1 MAIGDTYP
9 GDPVGRRTVSRVTP
23 YVSQEPQGASWTA
36 PWQDLW
42 DDSLTKKAA
51 TGIMN
56 VARDVGSNY
65 IEDARLTG
73 EYTADAIKSLVRPGT
88 RDLRKDIKSLGQG
101 YSDWYNKKYP
111 GGLSDLGKD
120 IITEATN
127 IAATPADTALALAS
141 GMVTSVYAP
150 YRTLPTLLKSDFTRE
165 GMEDWT
171 EELNTTAENFPT
183 YHARTPVGKGV
194 TEFVGTAWEIWN
206 EQVSARAGRGIENI
220 LKSVG
225 VDYKN
230 AERAGAATAGIV
242 GAAPVVA
249 PSVLRVRGETGVYP
263 VKDTGHISIRN
274 AKRNQLA
281 SISNPDF
288 MLKLWTQMD
297 PKGVAKAKADGTLN
311 KKLSDMGWEFNEH
324 ISDLPVLRE
333 QMGVVGDLTIKPRII
348 DGKKRISFEW
358 PYEHD
363 RLGEYR
369 TAKEQIALDPLA
381 IDMARDPKDIGSL
394 STPGHELTHDLQRH
408 TYKELFP
415 EGPPRELFEEW
426 LRAERARGRDIGK
439 ENFRDLAKEHQE
451 LRKKT
456 EKEPWGFSSDSIP
469 SVKKLSDEI
478 SRTQFEKQKSEARQ
492 EAPDGENPFGYYPPP
507 PKVFKRG
514 EGYVEREGAW
524 NFEIWENHIRRRL
537 ELTAEPAEIHAR
549 LDSLQRWMK
558 EADLG
563 VEDIFTRLEHL
574 GPGNWRAIV
583 NPKLNGAPTDVQQL
597 VQYLNDLVLDKYNE
611 LQRVDVERVR
621 PIDDSRQVGRL
632 WERETAAKANI
643 VKARHEERMSG
654 SINYVMDMLTKAIAD
669 TQITFPTRYKVGLVG
684 R

>member
-9 GDPVGRRTVSRVTP
+9 GDPVGRRTLSRVTP
-23 YVSQEPQGASWTA
+23 SVSQEPQGASWTA
-36 PWQDLW
+36 PWKDLW
-42 DDSLTKKAA
+42 DDSYTKKAA

-65 IEDARLTG
+65 KEDLHLTG
-73 EYTADAIKSLVRPGT
+73 EHTVDAIKN
-88 RDLRKDIKSLGQG
+88 LGHG

-120 IITEATN
+120 IITEITN

-141 GMVTSVYAP
+141 GMATSVYAP

-165 GMEDWT
+165 GMKDWAN
-171 EELNTTAENFPT
+171 ELNTVAENFPT
-183 YHARTPVGKGV
+183 YHARTPVGQGV
-194 TEFVGTAWEIWN
+194 TEFVGSAWEIWN
-206 EQVSARAGRGIENI
+206 EQVAARAGRGIEDI

-249 PSVLRVRGETGVYP
+249 PSVLRVRGETGVHP
-263 VKDTGHISIRN
+263 VKDTGYISIRN
-274 AKRNQLA
+274 AKRNQLV

-297 PKGVAKAKADGTLN
+297 PKGVAKARADGTLSR
-311 KKLSDMGWEFNEH
+311 KLSDMGWEFNEH
-324 ISDLPVLRE
+324 ISELPVLRDE
-333 QMGVVGDLTIKPRII
+333 MGTFGDLTIKPRII
-348 DGKKRISFEW
+348 DGKRRVSLEW
-358 PYEHD
+358 PYAHD

-369 TAKEQIALDPLA
+369 TVKEQIALDPVA
-381 IDMARDPKDIGSL
+381 MDIAKGPKDIGSA
-394 STPGHELTHDLQRH
+394 STPGHELTHALQRH

-426 LRAERARGRDIGK
+426 LRSERARGRNIG
-439 ENFRDLAKEHQE
+439 EIDFRDLVEEHLA

-456 EKEPWGFSSDSIP
+456 EKTPWGFSSDLIP
-469 SVKKLSDEI
+469 SVKELSDKI
-478 SRTQFEKQKSEARQ
+478 SKNQFEKQKSEVQQ
-492 EAPDGENPFGYYPPP
+492 ETPSGEDPSGYYPPP

-514 EGYVEREGAW
+514 EGYVEYEGAW
-524 NFEIWENHIRRRL
+524 NFEVWENFMRKRL

-563 VEDIFTRLEHL
+563 VSDLFTRLEHL

-621 PIDDSRQVGRL
+621 PIDDPRQERRIGRL
-632 WERETAAKANI
+632 WERETAANNNRLKAL
-643 VKARHEERMSG
+643 HEGRMSG